1 MMSATMFAEKIAN
14 IAREIKESGA
24 DPLEYQLWDSYI
36 ELRDLA
42 ADLDIKVEID
52 SLLNDI
58 LEAKI
63 NRVQELARILSAP
76 DIYVSR
82 VQELTPMNLAKFISY
97 RHPVQFG
104 SMNYVTLNRALER
117 ILSLIQSIS
126 EEPSEDE
133 APKMSGIPDDFTFQT
148 EDAIFID
155 AMNGFLS
162 DIPFNK
168 RFQIRDLISAAEFD
182 VFLKRFLYVVILV
195 SRGELSYDHS
205 TGEVWKE

>member
-1 MMSATMFAEKIAN
+1 MSATMLAEKIATV
-14 IAREIKESGA
+14 AREIRESGA

-42 ADLDIKVEID
+42 TDLDVKVDLD

-58 LEAKI
+58 LQAKI

-82 VQELTPMNLAKFISY
+82 VRELTPMQLAKFISY
-97 RHPVQFG
+97 RHPIRFG
-104 SMNYVTLNRALER
+104 SMNYTTLNRALER

-126 EEPSEDE
+126 EEPGEE
-133 APKMSGIPDDFTFQT
+133 KPPKMSGIPDDFTFQT

-162 DIPFNK
+162 NIPANK
-168 RFQIRDLISAAEFD
+168 RFLIRDLISADEID

-195 SRGELSYDHS
+195 SRGELSYDHE